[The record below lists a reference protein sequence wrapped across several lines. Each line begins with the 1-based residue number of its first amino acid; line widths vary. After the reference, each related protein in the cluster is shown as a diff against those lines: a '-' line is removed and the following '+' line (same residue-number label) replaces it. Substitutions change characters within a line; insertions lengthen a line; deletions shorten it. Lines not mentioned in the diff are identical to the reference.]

1 MEFKDIVAISG
12 KSGLFKVVS
21 NTRSGVIVESLTDGK
36 RFPAFLHDRISSL
49 DEISVFTQTED
60 RPLRAIMKAIRE
72 KTGGGPALDAKSDN
86 ALLKKFF
93 AEVVPDYDAER
104 VYVSDIKKI
113 ISWYNQLHT
122 RGLLGLLDET
132 EATEGEEAGE
142 SSASAPEKAE

>member
-12 KSGLFKVVS
+12 KSGLFRVVS

-49 DEISVFTQTED
+49 DEISVFTQSED
-60 RPLRAIMKAIRE
+60 RPLKAIMKAIRE

-86 ALLKKFF
+86 ASLKKFF

-113 ISWYNQLHT
+113 ISWYNQLHAK
-122 RGLLGLLDET
+122 GLLGLLDEN
-132 EATEGEEAGE
+132 EAAEGEEAGE
-142 SSASAPEKAE
+142 SAASAPEKAE

>member
-12 KSGLFKVVS
+12 KSGLFRVVS

-60 RPLRAIMKAIRE
+60 RPLKVIMKAIRE
-72 KTGGGPALDAKSDN
+72 KTGGGPALDPKSDN
-86 ALLKKFF
+86 ASLKKFF
-93 AEVVPDYDAER
+93 AEVVPDYDTER

-113 ISWYNQLHT
+113 ISWYNQLHAK
-122 RGLLGLLDET
+122 GLLGLLDET
-132 EATEGEEAGE
+132 EAPEGQEAGE
-142 SSASAPEKAE
+142 SAASAPEKAE

>member
-49 DEISVFTQTED
+49 DEISVFTLGED
-60 RPLRAIMKAIRE
+60 RPLKDIMRAIRE
-72 KTGGGPALDAKSDN
+72 KTAGGPAIDSKSDS
-86 ALLKKFF
+86 AQLKKFF
-93 AEVVPDYDAER
+93 AEAVPDYDADR

-113 ISWYNQLHT
+113 INWYNQLHEK
-122 RGLLGLLDET
+122 GLLHLLDE
-132 EATEGEEAGE
+132 AEAGQGGDDD
-142 SSASAPEKAE
+142 SPADEKAE